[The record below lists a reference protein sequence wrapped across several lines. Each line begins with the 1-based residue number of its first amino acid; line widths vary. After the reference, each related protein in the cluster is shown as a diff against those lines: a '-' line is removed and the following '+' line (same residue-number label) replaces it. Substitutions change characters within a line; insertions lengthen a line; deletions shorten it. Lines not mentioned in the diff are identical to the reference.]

1 MKMFSDSCPVLIKAK
16 LVCLLSVKV
25 FINFYSIKSQFFILK
40 RQKNRKTE
48 RQKDR
53 KTERQK
59 DKKTVKSFIKY
70 QKMLFLL

>member
-40 RQKNRKTE
+40 RQKTERQKDRKTE

-59 DKKTVKSFIKY
+59 DRKTVKSLILTFI
-70 QKMLFLL
+70 